1 MTDRDRLIEV
11 VARALILTD
20 DAGNPDAILAST
32 EHGGDCTEHPWTC
45 PLCEAEEYRTLAR
58 AAILA
63 TLRGIREPTREM
75 CNAGI
80 PINCTGL
87 PTGDWR
93 EGICAAPNCSC
104 YEKHGMR
111 IVPATYRAMIDRLI
125 QDFAPEGKGE

>member
-1 MTDRDRLIEV
+1 MLTDMDRLIEA
-11 VARALILTD
+11 VARAMCESMGIDPDGLDRMVICDKENNPLPLWQYYD
-20 DAGNPDAILAST
+20 DVAA
-32 EHGGDCTEHPWTC
+32 
-45 PLCEAEEYRTLAR
+45 

-63 TLRGIREPTREM
+63 TLRGIREPTLEM

-125 QDFAPEGKGE
+125 QEFAPEGKGEG

>member
-1 MTDRDRLIEV
+1 MLTELDRLIEA
-11 VARALILTD
+11 VARAIIA
-20 DAGNPDAILAST
+20 AGYRYNPATAS
-32 EHGGDCTEHPWTC
+32 DI
-45 PLCEAEEYRTLAR
+45 AR

-63 TLRGIREPTREM
+63 TLRGIREPTLEM

-125 QDFAPEGKGE
+125 QDITPEGKGEG